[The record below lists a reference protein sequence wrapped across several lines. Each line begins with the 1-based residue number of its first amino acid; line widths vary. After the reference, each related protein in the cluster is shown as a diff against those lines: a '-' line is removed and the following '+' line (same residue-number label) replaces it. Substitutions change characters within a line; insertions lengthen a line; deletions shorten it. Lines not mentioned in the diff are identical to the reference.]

1 MDFFIVYLDNI
12 RKELVKKLITEL
24 VFPLAR
30 DSLLGLVSNLT
41 SINNENAINNEN
53 MNEEM
58 TDIIKIIKSLEDS
71 KY

>member
-1 MDFFIVYLDNI
+1 MDFFIVNLDNI
-12 RKELVKKLITEL
+12 RKELVKKSITEF

-41 SINNENAINNEN
+41 SKAINNEN
-53 MNEEM
+53 MKEDV

>member
-1 MDFFIVYLDNI
+1 MDFFIVNLDNI
-12 RKELVKKLITEL
+12 RKELVKKSITEF

-41 SINNENAINNEN
+41 SNAINNEN
-53 MNEEM
+53 MNEDV

>member
-41 SINNENAINNEN
+41 SINDENAINNEN
-53 MNEEM
+53 MNEDM

>member
-1 MDFFIVYLDNI
+1 MDFFIVNLDNI
-12 RKELVKKLITEL
+12 RKELVKKSITEFF
-24 VFPLAR
+24 FPLAR

-41 SINNENAINNEN
+41 SNAINNEN
-53 MNEEM
+53 MNEDV

>member
-1 MDFFIVYLDNI
+1 MDFFIVNLDNI
-12 RKELVKKLITEL
+12 RKELVKKSITEF

-41 SINNENAINNEN
+41 SNAINNEN
-53 MNEEM
+53 MNEDM

>member
-1 MDFFIVYLDNI
+1 MDFFIVNLDNI
-12 RKELVKKLITEL
+12 RKELVKKSITEF

-41 SINNENAINNEN
+41 SNAINNEN
-53 MNEEM
+53 MNEDM
-58 TDIIKIIKSLEDS
+58 TDTIKIIKSLEDS

>member
-1 MDFFIVYLDNI
+1 MDFFIVNLDNI
-12 RKELVKKLITEL
+12 RKELVKKSITEF

-30 DSLLGLVSNLT
+30 DGLLGLVSNLT
-41 SINNENAINNEN
+41 SNAINNEN
-53 MNEEM
+53 MNEDM

>member
-1 MDFFIVYLDNI
+1 MDFFIVNLDNI
-12 RKELVKKLITEL
+12 RKELVKKSITEF
-24 VFPLAR
+24 VFPLDR

-41 SINNENAINNEN
+41 SNAINNEN
-53 MNEEM
+53 MNEDM